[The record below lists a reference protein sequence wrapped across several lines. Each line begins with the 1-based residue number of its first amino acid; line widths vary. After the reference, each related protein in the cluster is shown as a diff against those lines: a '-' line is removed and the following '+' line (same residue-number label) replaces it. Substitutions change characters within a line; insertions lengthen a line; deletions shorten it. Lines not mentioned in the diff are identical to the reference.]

1 MLFIYFLLIFPFCVC
16 VCCFALRL
24 WQLTLFS
31 LQFLVFFKGVLL
43 SVRQRKGFQQFERC
57 FAPFFPFPPPM
68 PFFQK
73 HSRFFIFFCL
83 FFSSVI
89 PFNIPCFFHQP
100 LFRYYSRFV
109 SLALWTDRSE
119 RPRLENT
126 FSYHM
131 GLRRQTW
138 EDGPQSAV
146 FSACLH
152 PEFNM
157 NLCYKRSGI
166 DKRVVFQKG
175 GFGGQD
181 SLLALGLLFFG
192 FLSPFDLEK
201 KNHGCFSL

>member
-1 MLFIYFLLIFPFCVC
+1 MTTNAVFP
-16 VCCFALRL
+16 AILG
-24 WQLTLFS
+24 
-31 LQFLVFFKGVLL
+31 FFKGVLL
-43 SVRQRKGFQQFERC
+43 SVRQKRGFRQFERC
-57 FAPFFPFPPPM
+57 FAPFFPSPPPQS
-68 PFFQK
+68 PFFK
-73 HSRFFIFFCL
+73 NTLGFSFSLVFS
-83 FFSSVI
+83 FSSVI

-109 SLALWTDRSE
+109 SLALWTHRSE

-131 GLRRQTW
+131 GLRGRTW

-181 SLLALGLLFFG
+181 PWLALGLLLFG

-201 KNHGCFSL
+201 PWLFFFVIHQTL

>member
-1 MLFIYFLLIFPFCVC
+1 MTTNAVFLAILG
-16 VCCFALRL
+16 
-24 WQLTLFS
+24 
-31 LQFLVFFKGVLL
+31 FFKGVLL
-43 SVRQRKGFQQFERC
+43 SVRQKKGFRQFEKRS
-57 FAPFFPFPPPM
+57 APFFPFPPPPK

-73 HSRFFIFFCL
+73 HSWFFIFSCL
-83 FFSSVI
+83 FFFFCHHFQHSMFFSST
-89 PFNIPCFFHQP
+89 PFQILFSFCFFGLMNRP
-100 LFRYYSRFV
+100 L
-109 SLALWTDRSE
+109 WKTC
-119 RPRLENT
+119 LENI

-131 GLRRQTW
+131 GLRGGTW

-152 PEFNM
+152 PEFNI

-181 SLLALGLLFFG
+181 PWFALGLLLFG

-201 KNHGCFSL
+201 PWLFFFVIHQIL

>member
-1 MLFIYFLLIFPFCVC
+1 MTTNAVFP
-16 VCCFALRL
+16 AILG
-24 WQLTLFS
+24 
-31 LQFLVFFKGVLL
+31 FFKRGVVI
-43 SVRQRKGFQQFERC
+43 SETEKKGFRQFERC
-57 FAPFFPFPPPM
+57 FAPFFPSPPQAL
-68 PFFQK
+68 FSKTLSVF
-73 HSRFFIFFCL
+73 HFLLS

-89 PFNIPCFFHQP
+89 PFNIPCFFVHQP

-126 FSYHM
+126 FAYHM
-131 GLRRQTW
+131 GLRGRTC

-181 SLLALGLLFFG
+181 PWLVLGLLLFG

-201 KNHGCFSL
+201 PWLLFFVIHQTL